1 MFIGEYSHTLD
12 GKNRLAVPVKFR
24 VELGKTIV
32 LTRGLDR
39 CLLLYPLKAWKEI
52 ALKLGKMPIGES
64 GTRSFVR
71 LMLSG
76 AVELNID
83 GLGRILVPE
92 YLKRYA
98 HLKKNTVVNGLFD
111 RAEIWEE
118 ENWKVYKQDA
128 EKNTAKVAEKLGE
141 LGVY

>member
-12 GKNRLAVPVKFR
+12 GKNRLAVPARFR
-24 VELGKTIV
+24 KELGGKAV

-39 CLLLYPLKAWKEI
+39 CLLLYSMASWQEI

-71 LMLSG
+71 LMLAG
-76 AVELNID
+76 AVEVSLD
-83 GLGRILVPE
+83 RLGRVLVPE
-92 YLKRYA
+92 YLKDYA
-98 HLKKNTVVNGLFD
+98 GLVKNTVVNGLFN
-111 RAEIWEE
+111 RIEIWEE
-118 ENWKVYKQDA
+118 KGWKLYKQKA
-128 EKNTAKVAEKLGE
+128 EKRTAKVAEKLGE